1 MAGGLKNTLDKVTD
15 TVGGA
20 AGQMSAV
27 MTKTADSFVE
37 NATISD
43 LYERTAARTALR
55 RSADPQVQMVARQML
70 SDHYTSTHQLQ
81 AALEMNETRGVA
93 IPQEALDTRRETM
106 VTHLNEAPD
115 DAFDKTYLDQQ
126 VLAHEEA
133 VSLMRSY
140 RDGGDNPQLRSFA
153 AGTAPVV
160 ERHLKH
166 MKMLREAL

>member
-1 MAGGLKNTLDKVTD
+1 MAGGLKTTIDKMTD

-20 AGQMSAV
+20 AGQMSAA

-43 LYERTAARTALR
+43 LYERTAARIALR
-55 RSADPQVQMVARQML
+55 RSTNPQVQLVAREML

-93 IPQEALDTRRETM
+93 RPEEKLDTRRETM
-106 VTHLNEAPD
+106 VTHLNDAPD

-133 VSLMRSY
+133 VSLMHSY

-153 AGTAPVV
+153 TGSAPVV
-160 ERHLKH
+160 ERHLRH
-166 MKMLREAL
+166 MKMLRAAL